1 MEYKNVTDNSGS
13 GPVDDSGLPFVL
25 MPVVDN
31 GNKFARSDQ
40 REENVSSNY
49 HTQGNVTENVESERS
64 LTPDDLFDNIPSPK
78 MLNDSDAHRRNNVSQ
93 AHHDPTNT
101 GASAKQRTQKSA
113 GRKRKKIASQI
124 SDATQLSAN
133 NNLVTHKRRT
143 RSVEKSSVNTKRA
156 TGLMPVPNCNTA
168 TITSVGLSPSAGGL
182 EIDLTHPVSSNGA
195 DKPPRKLGSTK
206 FRQPYARLVTEGGNT
221 SFESKTP
228 TNLDTL
234 LASFSFPLQTQGNEN
249 ALQISRAAVLQRIL
263 NLIQDSEEFC
273 NN

>member
-1 MEYKNVTDNSGS
+1 M
-13 GPVDDSGLPFVL
+13 
-25 MPVVDN
+25 
-31 GNKFARSDQ
+31 
-40 REENVSSNY
+40 
-49 HTQGNVTENVESERS
+49 TENVESERS

-78 MLNDSDAHRRNNVSQ
+78 MLNDSDAHRRNDVSQ
-93 AHHDPTNT
+93 THHDPMNT

-133 NNLVTHKRRT
+133 NNLVTHKRRI

-168 TITSVGLSPSAGGL
+168 TITSVGLSSSAGGL
-182 EIDLTHPVSSNGA
+182 EIDLTHSVSSNGA

-206 FRQPYARLVTEGGNT
+206 LRQGGNT

-263 NLIQDSEEFC
+263 NLIRDSEEFC